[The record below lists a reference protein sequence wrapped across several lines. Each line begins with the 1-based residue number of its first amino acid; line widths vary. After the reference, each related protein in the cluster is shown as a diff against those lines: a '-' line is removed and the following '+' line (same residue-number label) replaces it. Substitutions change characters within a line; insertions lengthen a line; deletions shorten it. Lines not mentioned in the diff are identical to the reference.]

1 VDRRQQGPVEKATRA
16 ELRKLGA
23 SVQTESL
30 PATAVALARQ
40 IDSAR
45 GGMAAAAVAAQ
56 LRLIIADVAK
66 SAVRPDKDAIDEL
79 NARPAVLRVVKG

>member
-1 VDRRQQGPVEKATRA
+1 MEGRPQGAVERATRA

-23 SVQTESL
+23 SVQSESL
-30 PATAVALARQ
+30 PAAAVALARQ
-40 IDSAR
+40 IDNAK

-66 SAVRPDKDAIDEL
+66 SAVRPEKDAIDEL
-79 NARPAVLRVVKG
+79 NARRAVKRAGR